1 MTFTAPV
8 FKKRILCYYVHLL
21 AITVNKSFVFFL
33 NRNLIRIE
41 RDGRISESNIP
52 DLSASPWEYQERV
65 DNMPALETFQTME
78 SNVYWF
84 ETSKQRRVAKQ
95 ETGQDLNLYVATNA
109 VQHTDE
115 IVLQANVFNEG
126 KWKLCETHCHVS

>member
-1 MTFTAPV
+1 M
-8 FKKRILCYYVHLL
+8 
-21 AITVNKSFVFFL
+21 FFL

-95 ETGQDLNLYVATNA
+95 ET
-109 VQHTDE
+109 
-115 IVLQANVFNEG
+115 
-126 KWKLCETHCHVS
+126 